1 MLNSGFGDNKITF
14 NKSKMGKIMKSRIFA
29 YIAILPFISV
39 SYFISAEEVEE
50 VVVTGSYIKGS
61 PTDGASPVELYDRD
75 TIEAIGA
82 VDAADITANMVVDS
96 GSENN
101 ADSFTSGS
109 MQGRTNVNLRGLG
122 LSSTLVL
129 FDGRRQTVTGTTA
142 NDGSVFVNTSALPV
156 IALERVEVLKE
167 GAASVY
173 GSDAVAGVVNYIF
186 RRDFTGFEVDIT
198 SQETDLGDSSD
209 RRGSFIWGA
218 ESGDTNMVLAYSTLD
233 RSPLSQSE
241 LELAPLGVS
250 GLGTSFLLFG
260 PSTVETGEYAGT
272 YSAFENVP
280 DPNCVANKGIIIPQ
294 ASGNRCGF
302 KYGPRFN
309 IVNDEDHKQLYFSL
323 KTALLNGTTAEFDYM
338 KSDAE
343 VYDNPQSPSY
353 PALSYLS
360 PANAIAPGKG
370 GNPFGVP
377 VLWIGRPLAS
387 AFPSPFAPREIEMD
401 RLSFGLSG
409 TYENGFDWD
418 LHVTRSSEDNYG
430 RQPDTGTSKLAAAI
444 DGTGGSSGD
453 QTFDLFNPSAN
464 PQNLLDWLRSDQ
476 ETWTN
481 VKLTVLDYVM
491 SGQVGNVDLAVGLQS
506 RSEEYDIR
514 RSLNSVVEFDA
525 TGNLTKPA
533 DMIFLGGGTESSAS
547 RRTNAIFAEAST
559 NISDD
564 LEISG
569 AIRYEDLNSDSNVD
583 PKISLRYQANDEL
596 ILRASVSTSFREAS
610 LSQLYTSGVGLQG
623 IQDYNADGSAKGGTA
638 FIRIAQAGNPNLKPE
653 EADNFNMGVIWS
665 PTDDFQAKFDYWM
678 VDYTNV
684 ITVES
689 AQGIVSRT
697 PNDPKVKRTVDGT
710 LTGVTTSYFNASSVD
725 TNGFDVEMTYG
736 MDTAI
741 GEMLLGLNATH
752 MLQYEIPVSG
762 VATDVVGLFNH
773 DNFARSLPETKM
785 VLSAALQ
792 SGKHS
797 AAAFGRWVSSYET
810 TRPVSASAAAQGFTQ
825 DIDSFFTVD
834 LQYSHTFDFNGAD
847 DLKFTLGIKNAFDE
861 EVPQVYD
868 AANWSYDPKHHDPR
882 GRMISVGLKLTM

>member
-1 MLNSGFGDNKITF
+1 MGKTM
-14 NKSKMGKIMKSRIFA
+14 KSKIFA
-29 YIAILPFISV
+29 LIAILPFISV
-39 SYFISAEEVEE
+39 SYFTSADEVEE
-50 VVVTGSYIKGS
+50 VVVTGSFIKGS

-75 TIEAIGA
+75 TIEGIGA
-82 VDAADITANMVVDS
+82 VDVADITANMVVDS

-101 ADSFTSGS
+101 ADSFTSGAL
-109 MQGRTNVNLRGLG
+109 QGRTNVNLRGLG

-129 FDGRRQTVTGTTA
+129 FDGKRQTVTGSTA
-142 NDGSVFVNTSALPV
+142 NDGSVFVNTSAIPV

-186 RRDFTGFEVDIT
+186 RRDFTGLEVDIT
-198 SQETDLGDSSD
+198 SQETDLGDSKD

-218 ESGDTNMVLAYSTLD
+218 ESGDTNLVVAYSTLS

-260 PSTVETGEYAGT
+260 PSTVESGDYAGT
-272 YSAFENVP
+272 YSAFQNVP
-280 DPNCVANKGIIIPQ
+280 DPNCVANKGILIPQ
-294 ASGNRCGF
+294 ASGSRCGF

-309 IVNDEDHKQLYFSL
+309 IVNDEDHDQLYVSL
-323 KTALLNGTTAEFDYM
+323 KTTLASGIDAEFDYLSSET
-338 KSDAE
+338 K

-387 AFPSPFAPREIEMD
+387 AFPSPFAPRDIEMD

-409 TYENGFDWD
+409 TYENGFDWNFD
-418 LHVTRSSEDNYG
+418 MTRSAEDNYG
-430 RQPDTGTSKLAAAI
+430 RQPDTGTSKLSAAI
-444 DGTGGSSGD
+444 NGTGGPSGD
-453 QTFDLFNPSAN
+453 QTFDLFNPAAN
-464 PQNLLDWLRSDQ
+464 SQELLDWLRSDQ
-476 ETWTN
+476 ETWTD
-481 VKLTVLDYVM
+481 VVLSVIDFVVTGEIGDYSVAA
-491 SGQVGNVDLAVGLQS
+491 GAQVRNESYDTK
-506 RSEEYDIR
+506 RST
-514 RSLNSVVEFDA
+514 NSITEFDA
-525 TGNLTKPA
+525 EGNLTKPA
-533 DMIFLGGGTESSAS
+533 DMIFLGGGLETAAS
-547 RRTNAIFAEAST
+547 RRTKAVFAEIAT
-559 NISDD
+559 DLSDN
-564 LEISG
+564 LELKG
-569 AIRYEDLNSDSNVD
+569 ALRYEDLETDSNVD
-583 PKISLRYQANDEL
+583 PKISLRYQASDEV
-596 ILRASVSTSFREAS
+596 ILRASVSTSFREPS
-610 LSQLYTSGVGLQG
+610 LSQQFASGVGLQG
-623 IQDYNADGSAKGGTA
+623 IQDYNADGSVKGGTA
-638 FIRIAQAGNPNLKPE
+638 FIRIATAGNTDLKPE
-653 EADNFNMGVIWS
+653 ESDNLNMGVIWR
-665 PTDDFQAKFDYWM
+665 PNDNFEAKFDYWM

-684 ITVES
+684 ITVAS
-689 AQGIVSRT
+689 AQGIVAR
-697 PNDPKVKRTVDGT
+697 DPSDPRAKRTIDGT

-725 TNGFDVEMTYG
+725 TNGFDVEMSYG

-741 GEMLLGLNATH
+741 GEMLFGLNATH
-752 MLQYEIPVSG
+752 MLQYEIPVGG
-762 VATDVVGLFNH
+762 VTTDVVGLFNH

-834 LQYSHTFDFNGAD
+834 LQYNYSFDFNSAD
-847 DLKFTLGIKNAFDE
+847 DLKLTLGIKNAFDE

-868 AANWSYDPKHHDPR
+868 AVNWSYDPKHHDPR

>member
-1 MLNSGFGDNKITF
+1 M
-14 NKSKMGKIMKSRIFA
+14 KSKIFA
-29 YIAILPFISV
+29 LIAILPFISV
-39 SYFISAEEVEE
+39 SYFTSADEVEE
-50 VVVTGSYIKGS
+50 VVVTGSFIKGS

-75 TIEAIGA
+75 TIEGIGA
-82 VDAADITANMVVDS
+82 VDVADITANMVVDS

-101 ADSFTSGS
+101 ADSFTSGAL
-109 MQGRTNVNLRGLG
+109 QGRTNVNLRGLG

-129 FDGRRQTVTGTTA
+129 FDGKRQTVTGSTA
-142 NDGSVFVNTSALPV
+142 NDGSVFVNTSAIPV

-186 RRDFTGFEVDIT
+186 RRDFTGLEVDIT
-198 SQETDLGDSSD
+198 SQETDLGDSKD

-218 ESGDTNMVLAYSTLD
+218 ESGDTNLVVAYSTLS

-260 PSTVETGEYAGT
+260 PSTVESGDYAGT
-272 YSAFENVP
+272 YSAFQNVP
-280 DPNCVANKGIIIPQ
+280 DPNCVANKGILIPQ
-294 ASGNRCGF
+294 ASGSRCGF

-309 IVNDEDHKQLYFSL
+309 IVNDEDHDQVYVSL
-323 KTALLNGTTAEFDYM
+323 KTTLVNGIDAEFDYLSSET
-338 KSDAE
+338 K

-387 AFPSPFAPREIEMD
+387 AFPSPFAPRDIEMD

-409 TYENGFDWD
+409 TYENGFDWNFD
-418 LHVTRSSEDNYG
+418 MTRSAEDNYG
-430 RQPDTGTSKLAAAI
+430 RQPDTGTSKLSAAI
-444 DGTGGSSGD
+444 NGTGGPSGD
-453 QTFDLFNPSAN
+453 QTFDLFNPAAN
-464 PQNLLDWLRSDQ
+464 SQELLDWLRSDQ
-476 ETWTN
+476 ETWTD
-481 VKLTVLDYVM
+481 VVLSVIDFVVTGEIGDYSVAA
-491 SGQVGNVDLAVGLQS
+491 GAQVRNESYDTK
-506 RSEEYDIR
+506 RST
-514 RSLNSVVEFDA
+514 NSITEFDA
-525 TGNLTKPA
+525 EGNLTKPA
-533 DMIFLGGGTESSAS
+533 DMIFLGGGLETAAS
-547 RRTNAIFAEAST
+547 RRTKAVFAEIAT
-559 NISDD
+559 DLSDN
-564 LEISG
+564 LELKG
-569 AIRYEDLNSDSNVD
+569 ALRYEDLETDSNVD
-583 PKISLRYQANDEL
+583 PKISLRYQASDEV
-596 ILRASVSTSFREAS
+596 ILRASVSTSFREPS
-610 LSQLYTSGVGLQG
+610 LSQQFASGVGLQG
-623 IQDYNADGSAKGGTA
+623 IQDYNADGSPKGGTA
-638 FIRIAQAGNPNLKPE
+638 FIRIATAGNTNLKPE
-653 EADNFNMGVIWS
+653 ESDNLNMGVIWR
-665 PTDDFQAKFDYWM
+665 PNDNFEAKFDYWM

-684 ITVES
+684 ITVAS
-689 AQGIVSRT
+689 AQGIVAR
-697 PNDPKVKRTVDGT
+697 DPSDPRAKRTIDGT

-725 TNGFDVEMTYG
+725 TNGFDVEMSYG

-741 GEMLLGLNATH
+741 GEMLFGLNATH
-752 MLQYEIPVSG
+752 MLQYEIPLGG
-762 VATDVVGLFNH
+762 VTTDVVGLFNH

-834 LQYSHTFDFNGAD
+834 LQYNYSFDFNSAD
-847 DLKFTLGIKNAFDE
+847 DLKLTLGIKNAFDE

>member
-1 MLNSGFGDNKITF
+1 M
-14 NKSKMGKIMKSRIFA
+14 KSKIFA
-29 YIAILPFISV
+29 LIAILPFISV
-39 SYFISAEEVEE
+39 SYFTSADEVEE
-50 VVVTGSYIKGS
+50 VVVTGSFIKGS

-75 TIEAIGA
+75 TIEGIGA
-82 VDAADITANMVVDS
+82 VDVADITANMVVDS

-101 ADSFTSGS
+101 ADSFTSGAL
-109 MQGRTNVNLRGLG
+109 QGRTNVNLRGLG

-129 FDGRRQTVTGTTA
+129 FDGKRQTVTGSTA
-142 NDGSVFVNTSALPV
+142 NDGSVFVNTSAIPV

-186 RRDFTGFEVDIT
+186 RRDFTGLEVDIT
-198 SQETDLGDSSD
+198 SQETDLGDSKD

-218 ESGDTNMVLAYSTLD
+218 ESGDTNLVVAYSTLS

-260 PSTVETGEYAGT
+260 PSTVESGDYAGT
-272 YSAFENVP
+272 YSAFQNVP
-280 DPNCVANKGIIIPQ
+280 DPNCVANKGILIPQ
-294 ASGNRCGF
+294 ASGSRCGF

-309 IVNDEDHKQLYFSL
+309 IVNDEDHDQVYASL
-323 KTALLNGTTAEFDYM
+323 KTTLVNGIDAEFDYLSSET
-338 KSDAE
+338 K

-387 AFPSPFAPREIEMD
+387 AFPSPFAPRDIEMD

-409 TYENGFDWD
+409 TYENGFDWNFD
-418 LHVTRSSEDNYG
+418 MTRSAEDNYG
-430 RQPDTGTSKLAAAI
+430 RQPDTGTSKLSAAI
-444 DGTGGSSGD
+444 NGTGGPSGD
-453 QTFDLFNPSAN
+453 QTFDLFNPAAN
-464 PQNLLDWLRSDQ
+464 SQELLDWLRSDQ
-476 ETWTN
+476 ETWTD
-481 VKLTVLDYVM
+481 VVLSVIDFVVTGEIGDYSVAA
-491 SGQVGNVDLAVGLQS
+491 GAQVRNESYDTK
-506 RSEEYDIR
+506 RST
-514 RSLNSVVEFDA
+514 NSITEFDA
-525 TGNLTKPA
+525 EGNLTKPA
-533 DMIFLGGGTESSAS
+533 DMIFLGGGLETAAS
-547 RRTNAIFAEAST
+547 RRTKAVFAEIAT
-559 NISDD
+559 DLSDN
-564 LEISG
+564 LELKG
-569 AIRYEDLNSDSNVD
+569 ALRYEDLETDSNVD
-583 PKISLRYQANDEL
+583 PKISLRYQASDEV
-596 ILRASVSTSFREAS
+596 ILRASVSTSFREPS
-610 LSQLYTSGVGLQG
+610 LSQQFASGVGLQG

-638 FIRIAQAGNPNLKPE
+638 FIRIATAGNTNLKPE
-653 EADNFNMGVIWS
+653 ESDNLNMGVIWR
-665 PTDDFQAKFDYWM
+665 PNDNFEAKFDYWM

-684 ITVES
+684 ITVAS
-689 AQGIVSRT
+689 AQGIVAR
-697 PNDPKVKRTVDGT
+697 DPSDPRAKRTIDGT

-725 TNGFDVEMTYG
+725 TNGFDVEMSYG

-741 GEMLLGLNATH
+741 GEMLFGLNATH
-752 MLQYEIPVSG
+752 MLQYEIPLGG
-762 VATDVVGLFNH
+762 VTTDVVGLFNH

-834 LQYSHTFDFNGAD
+834 LQYNYSFDFNSAD
-847 DLKFTLGIKNAFDE
+847 DLKLTLGIKNAFDE

-868 AANWSYDPKHHDPR
+868 VANWSYDPKHHDPR

>member
-1 MLNSGFGDNKITF
+1 
-14 NKSKMGKIMKSRIFA
+14 MGKTMKSRIFA
-29 YIAILPFISV
+29 YIAILPFISL

-75 TIEAIGA
+75 TIEGIGA

-109 MQGRTNVNLRGLG
+109 MQGRTNINLRGLG

-156 IALERVEVLKE
+156 IALDRVEVLKE

-186 RRDFTGFEVDIT
+186 RRDFTGLEVDLT
-198 SQETDLGDSSD
+198 SQETDLGSSKD
-209 RRGSFIWGA
+209 RRGSFIWGM
-218 ESGDTNMVLAYSTLD
+218 ENGDSNLVVAYSTLT

-280 DPNCVANKGIIIPQ
+280 DPNCVANKGILIPQ

-309 IVNDEDHKQLYFSL
+309 IVNDEDHDQLYVSY
-323 KTALLNGTTAEFDYM
+323 KTQLVSGQNVEFDYL
-338 KSDAE
+338 KSEAK

-387 AFPSPFAPREIEMD
+387 AFPSPFAPREIEME

-409 TYENGFDWD
+409 TYDNGFEWD
-418 LHVTRSSEDNYG
+418 FHMTRSAEDNYG
-430 RQPDTGTSKLAAAI
+430 SQPDTGTSKLSAAI
-444 DGTGGSSGD
+444 NGTGGPSGD
-453 QTFDLFNPSAN
+453 MTFDLFNPAAN
-464 PQNLLDWLRSDQ
+464 PQELLDWLRSDQ
-476 ETWTN
+476 ETWTD
-481 VKLTVLDYVM
+481 VQLSVFDYVV
-491 SGQVGNVDLAVGLQS
+491 SGEIGDVSVATGLQV
-506 RSEEYDIR
+506 RNEYYNIT

-533 DMIFLGGGTESSAS
+533 DMIFLGGGTESTNK
-547 RRTNAIFAEAST
+547 RRTQAIFAEAST
-559 NISDD
+559 DISDN
-564 LEISG
+564 LVLKG
-569 AIRYEDLNSDSNVD
+569 AIRYEDLETDSNIA
-583 PKISLRYQANDEL
+583 PKISLRYQANDEVT
-596 ILRASVSTSFREAS
+596 LRASVSTSFREPS
-610 LSQLYTSGVGLQG
+610 LSQLFTSGVGLQG
-623 IQDYNADGSAKGGTA
+623 IQDYNEDGSAKGGTA
-638 FIRIAQAGNPNLKPE
+638 FIRIATAGNTDLKPE
-653 EADNFNMGVIWS
+653 ESDNLNMGVIWR
-665 PTDDFQAKFDYWM
+665 PNENFEAKLDYWM

-697 PNDPKVKRTVDGT
+697 PNDPKVKRTIDGT
-710 LTGVTTSYFNASSVD
+710 LTGVTTSYFNAASVD
-725 TNGFDVEMTYG
+725 TNGIDVEMSYG
-736 MDTAI
+736 MDTAM
-741 GEMLLGLNATH
+741 GEMLFGLNATH
-752 MLQYEIPVSG
+752 MMQYEIPVAG

-834 LQYSHTFDFNGAD
+834 LQYNYTFDFNGAD
-847 DLKFTLGIKNAFDE
+847 DLKLTLGIKNAFDE

>member
-1 MLNSGFGDNKITF
+1 
-14 NKSKMGKIMKSRIFA
+14 MGKKMRSKLLA
-29 YIAILPFISV
+29 CLAIIPFV
-39 SYFISAEEVEE
+39 SLAFTISAEEVEE

-75 TIEAIGA
+75 TIEGIGA
-82 VDAADITANMVVDS
+82 VDVADITANMVVDT

-142 NDGSVFVNTSALPV
+142 NDGSVFVNTSAIPV
-156 IALERVEVLKE
+156 IALDRVEILKE

-186 RRDFTGFEVDIT
+186 RRDFTGFEVDLT
-198 SQETDLGDSSD
+198 SQETDLGNSQD
-209 RRGSFIWGA
+209 RRGSFIWGV
-218 ESGDTNMVLAYSTLD
+218 ENGDTNLVVAYSALNRT
-233 RSPLSQSE
+233 PLSQSE

-260 PSTVETGEYAGT
+260 PSTVESGPYAGT
-272 YSAFENVP
+272 YSAFQNVG
-280 DPNCVANKGIIIPQ
+280 DPSCEANKGIIIPQ
-294 ASGNRCGF
+294 ASGFRCGF

-309 IVNDEDHKQLYFSL
+309 IVNDEDHDQLYASL
-323 KTALLNGTTAEFDYM
+323 QTNLTNGVTAKLDYL
-338 KSDAE
+338 KADTE
-343 VYDNPQSPSY
+343 VHDNPQSPSY

-387 AFPSPFAPREIEMD
+387 AFPSPFAPREIEME
-401 RLSFGLSG
+401 RVSFGLTG
-409 TYENGFDWD
+409 QMENGFDWD
-418 LHVTRSSEDNYG
+418 FAMTRSEEDNYG

-444 DGTGGSSGD
+444 DGTGGPSGD
-453 QTFDLFNPSAN
+453 QTFNLFDPFAN
-464 PQNLLDWLRSDQ
+464 SQELRDWLRSDQ

-481 VKLTVLDYVM
+481 VVLSVVDFVM
-491 SGQVGNVDLAVGLQS
+491 SGEVGDISLAVGAQS
-506 RSEEYDIR
+506 RREKYDIR
-514 RSLNSVVEFDA
+514 RSPNSIVEFDA
-525 TGNLTKPA
+525 AGNLTKPA

-547 RRTNAIFAEAST
+547 RTTNAVFMEAST
-559 NISDD
+559 D
-564 LEISG
+564 LAENLELKG
-569 AIRYEDLNSDSNVD
+569 AVRYEDMENDSNID
-583 PKISLRYQANDEL
+583 PKISLRYEVSDEV
-596 ILRASVSTSFREAS
+596 IVRASVSTSYREAS
-610 LSQLYTSGVGLQG
+610 LSQLTTSGVGLQG

-638 FIRIAQAGNPNLKPE
+638 FIRIAQDGNPNLEAE
-653 EADNFNMGVIWS
+653 EADNLNIGVIWR
-665 PTDDFQAKFDYWM
+665 PLDNFEAKVDYWM
-678 VDYTNV
+678 VDYSDV
-684 ITVES
+684 ITIES

-697 PNDPKVKRTVDGT
+697 PNDPKVKRTIDGT
-710 LTGVTTSYFNASSVD
+710 LTGVTTSYFNAASVE
-725 TNGFDVEMTYG
+725 TNGLDVEMSYG
-736 MDTAI
+736 MDTAL
-741 GEMLLGLNATH
+741 GEMLFGLNATH
-752 MLQYEIPVSG
+752 MLQYEIPIGG
-762 VATDVVGLFNH
+762 VTTDVVGLFNH

-785 VLSAALQ
+785 VVSAALDA
-792 SGKHS
+792 GRHT

-825 DIDSFFTVD
+825 DIDSHFTVD
-834 LQYSHTFDFNGAD
+834 LQYTYTFDFMQAD
-847 DLKFTLGIKNAFDE
+847 DLKVTFGVKNAFDE

-882 GRMISVGLKLTM
+882 GRMYSVGFKMSM

>member
-1 MLNSGFGDNKITF
+1 
-14 NKSKMGKIMKSRIFA
+14 MGKKMRSKLLA
-29 YIAILPFISV
+29 CLAIIPFISLAF
-39 SYFISAEEVEE
+39 SISAREVEE

-75 TIEAIGA
+75 TIEGIGA
-82 VDAADITANMVVDS
+82 VDVADITANMVVDT

-142 NDGSVFVNTSALPV
+142 NDGSVFVNTSAIPV
-156 IALERVEVLKE
+156 IALDRVEILKE

-186 RRDFTGFEVDIT
+186 RRDFTGFEVDLT
-198 SQETDLGDSSD
+198 SQETDLGNSQD
-209 RRGSFIWGA
+209 RRGSFIWGV
-218 ESGDTNMVLAYSTLD
+218 ENGDTNLVVAYSALNRT
-233 RSPLSQSE
+233 PLSQSE

-260 PSTVETGEYAGT
+260 PSTVESGPYAGT
-272 YSAFENVP
+272 YSAFQNVG
-280 DPNCVANKGIIIPQ
+280 DPSCEANKGIIIPQ
-294 ASGNRCGF
+294 ASGFRCGF

-309 IVNDEDHKQLYFSL
+309 IVNDEDHDQLYASL
-323 KTALLNGTTAEFDYM
+323 QTNLTNGVTAKLDYL
-338 KSDAE
+338 KADTE
-343 VYDNPQSPSY
+343 VHDNPQSPSY

-387 AFPSPFAPREIEMD
+387 AFPSPFAPREIEME
-401 RLSFGLSG
+401 RVSFGLTG
-409 TYENGFDWD
+409 QMENGFDWD
-418 LHVTRSSEDNYG
+418 FAMTRSEEDNYG

-444 DGTGGSSGD
+444 DGTGGPSGD
-453 QTFDLFNPSAN
+453 QTFNLFDPFAN
-464 PQNLLDWLRSDQ
+464 SQELRDWLRSDQ

-481 VKLTVLDYVM
+481 VVLSVVDFVM
-491 SGQVGNVDLAVGLQS
+491 SGEVGDISLAVGAQS
-506 RSEEYDIR
+506 RREKYDIR
-514 RSLNSVVEFDA
+514 RSPNSIVEFDA
-525 TGNLTKPA
+525 AGNLTKPA

-547 RRTNAIFAEAST
+547 RTTNAVFMEAST
-559 NISDD
+559 D
-564 LEISG
+564 LAENLELKG
-569 AIRYEDLNSDSNVD
+569 AVRYEDMENDSNID
-583 PKISLRYQANDEL
+583 PKISLRYEVSDEV
-596 ILRASVSTSFREAS
+596 IVRASVSTSYREAS
-610 LSQLYTSGVGLQG
+610 LSQLTTSGVGLQG

-638 FIRIAQAGNPNLKPE
+638 FIRIAQDGNPNLEAE
-653 EADNFNMGVIWS
+653 EADNLNIGVIWR
-665 PTDDFQAKFDYWM
+665 PLDNFEAKVDYWM
-678 VDYTNV
+678 VDYSDV
-684 ITVES
+684 ITIES

-697 PNDPKVKRTVDGT
+697 PNDPKVKRTIDGT
-710 LTGVTTSYFNASSVD
+710 LTGVTTSYFNAASVE
-725 TNGFDVEMTYG
+725 TNGFDVEMSYG
-736 MDTAI
+736 MDTPL
-741 GEMLLGLNATH
+741 GEMLFGLNATH
-752 MLQYEIPVSG
+752 MLQYEIPVGG
-762 VATDVVGLFNH
+762 VTTDVVGLFNH

-785 VLSAALQ
+785 VVSAALDA
-792 SGKHS
+792 GRHT

-825 DIDSFFTVD
+825 DIDSHFTVD
-834 LQYSHTFDFNGAD
+834 LQYTYTFDFMQAD
-847 DLKFTLGIKNAFDE
+847 DLKVTFGVKNAFDE

-882 GRMISVGLKLTM
+882 GRMYSVGFKMSM

>member
-1 MLNSGFGDNKITF
+1 MGKSM
-14 NKSKMGKIMKSRIFA
+14 KSKIFA
-29 YIAILPFISV
+29 LIAILPFISV
-39 SYFISAEEVEE
+39 SYFTSADEVEE
-50 VVVTGSYIKGS
+50 VVVTGSFIKGS

-75 TIEAIGA
+75 TIEGIGA
-82 VDAADITANMVVDS
+82 VDVADITANMVVDS

-101 ADSFTSGS
+101 ADSFTSGAL
-109 MQGRTNVNLRGLG
+109 QGRTNVNLRGLG

-129 FDGRRQTVTGTTA
+129 FDGKRQTVTGSTA
-142 NDGSVFVNTSALPV
+142 NDGSVFVNTSAIPV

-186 RRDFTGFEVDIT
+186 RRDFTGLEVDIT
-198 SQETDLGDSSD
+198 SQETDLGDSKD

-218 ESGDTNMVLAYSTLD
+218 ESGDTNLVVAYSTLS

-260 PSTVETGEYAGT
+260 PSTVESGDYAGT
-272 YSAFENVP
+272 YSAFQNVP
-280 DPNCVANKGIIIPQ
+280 DPNCVANKGTLIPQ
-294 ASGNRCGF
+294 ASGSRCGF

-309 IVNDEDHKQLYFSL
+309 IVNDEDHDQVYVSL
-323 KTALLNGTTAEFDYM
+323 KTTLASGIDAEFDYLSSET
-338 KSDAE
+338 K

-387 AFPSPFAPREIEMD
+387 AFPSPFAPRDIEMD

-409 TYENGFDWD
+409 TYENGFDWNFD
-418 LHVTRSSEDNYG
+418 MTRSAEDNYG
-430 RQPDTGTSKLAAAI
+430 RQPDTGTSKLSAAI
-444 DGTGGSSGD
+444 NGTGGPSGD
-453 QTFDLFNPSAN
+453 QTFDLFNPAAN
-464 PQNLLDWLRSDQ
+464 SQELLDWLRSDQ
-476 ETWTN
+476 ETWTD
-481 VKLTVLDYVM
+481 VVLSVIDFVVTGEIGDYSVAA
-491 SGQVGNVDLAVGLQS
+491 GAQVRNESYDTK
-506 RSEEYDIR
+506 RST
-514 RSLNSVVEFDA
+514 NSITEFDA
-525 TGNLTKPA
+525 EGNLTKPA
-533 DMIFLGGGTESSAS
+533 DMIFLGGGLETAAS
-547 RRTNAIFAEAST
+547 RRTKAVFAEIAT
-559 NISDD
+559 DLSDN
-564 LEISG
+564 LELKG
-569 AIRYEDLNSDSNVD
+569 ALRYEDLETDSNVD
-583 PKISLRYQANDEL
+583 PKISLRYQASDEV
-596 ILRASVSTSFREAS
+596 ILRASVSTSFREPS
-610 LSQLYTSGVGLQG
+610 LSQQFASGVGLQG
-623 IQDYNADGSAKGGTA
+623 IQDYNADGSPKGGSA
-638 FIRIAQAGNPNLKPE
+638 FIRIATAGNTNLKPE
-653 EADNFNMGVIWS
+653 ESDNLNMGVIWR
-665 PTDDFQAKFDYWM
+665 PNDNFEAKFDYWM

-684 ITVES
+684 ITVAS
-689 AQGIVSRT
+689 AQGIVAR
-697 PNDPKVKRTVDGT
+697 DPSDPRAKRTIDGT

-725 TNGFDVEMTYG
+725 TNGFDVEMSYG

-741 GEMLLGLNATH
+741 GEMLFGLNATH
-752 MLQYEIPVSG
+752 MLQYEIPLGG
-762 VATDVVGLFNH
+762 VTTDVVGLFNH

-834 LQYSHTFDFNGAD
+834 LQYNYSFDFNSAD
-847 DLKFTLGIKNAFDE
+847 DLKLTLGIKNAFDE

-868 AANWSYDPKHHDPR
+868 TANWSYDPKHHDPR

>member
-1 MLNSGFGDNKITF
+1 M
-14 NKSKMGKIMKSRIFA
+14 KSKIFA
-29 YIAILPFISV
+29 LIAILPFISV
-39 SYFISAEEVEE
+39 SYFTSADEVEE
-50 VVVTGSYIKGS
+50 VVVTGSFIKGS

-75 TIEAIGA
+75 TIEGIGA
-82 VDAADITANMVVDS
+82 VDVADITANMVVDS

-101 ADSFTSGS
+101 ADSFTSGAL
-109 MQGRTNVNLRGLG
+109 QGRTNVNLRGLG

-129 FDGRRQTVTGTTA
+129 FDGKRQTVTGSTA
-142 NDGSVFVNTSALPV
+142 NDGSVFVNTSAIPV

-186 RRDFTGFEVDIT
+186 RRDFTGLEVDIT
-198 SQETDLGDSSD
+198 SQETDLGDSKD

-218 ESGDTNMVLAYSTLD
+218 ESGDTNLVVAYSTLS

-260 PSTVETGEYAGT
+260 PSTVESGDYAGT
-272 YSAFENVP
+272 YSAFQNVP
-280 DPNCVANKGIIIPQ
+280 DPNCVANKGTLIPQ
-294 ASGNRCGF
+294 ASGSRCGF

-309 IVNDEDHKQLYFSL
+309 IVNDEDHDQVYVSL
-323 KTALLNGTTAEFDYM
+323 KTTLASGIDAEFDYLSSET
-338 KSDAE
+338 K

-387 AFPSPFAPREIEMD
+387 AFPSPFAPRDIEMD

-409 TYENGFDWD
+409 TYENGFDWNFD
-418 LHVTRSSEDNYG
+418 MTRSAEDNYG
-430 RQPDTGTSKLAAAI
+430 RQPDTGTSKLSAAI
-444 DGTGGSSGD
+444 NGTGGPSGD
-453 QTFDLFNPSAN
+453 QTFDLFNPAAN
-464 PQNLLDWLRSDQ
+464 SQELLDWLRSDQ
-476 ETWTN
+476 ETWTD
-481 VKLTVLDYVM
+481 VVLSVIDFVVTGEIGDYSVAA
-491 SGQVGNVDLAVGLQS
+491 GAQVRNESYDTK
-506 RSEEYDIR
+506 RST
-514 RSLNSVVEFDA
+514 NSITEFDA
-525 TGNLTKPA
+525 EGNLTKPA
-533 DMIFLGGGTESSAS
+533 DMIFLGGGLETAAS
-547 RRTNAIFAEAST
+547 RRTKAVFAEIAT
-559 NISDD
+559 DLSDN
-564 LEISG
+564 LELKG
-569 AIRYEDLNSDSNVD
+569 ALRYEDLETDSNVD
-583 PKISLRYQANDEL
+583 PKISLRYQASDEV
-596 ILRASVSTSFREAS
+596 ILRASVSTSFREPS
-610 LSQLYTSGVGLQG
+610 LSQQFASGVGLQG

-638 FIRIAQAGNPNLKPE
+638 FIRIATAGSTNLKPE
-653 EADNFNMGVIWS
+653 ESDNLNMGVIWR
-665 PTDDFQAKFDYWM
+665 PNDNFEAKFDYWM

-684 ITVES
+684 ITVAS
-689 AQGIVSRT
+689 AQGIVAR
-697 PNDPKVKRTVDGT
+697 DPSDPRAKRTIDGT

-725 TNGFDVEMTYG
+725 TNGFDVEMSYG

-741 GEMLLGLNATH
+741 GEMLFGLNATH
-752 MLQYEIPVSG
+752 MLQYEIPLGG
-762 VATDVVGLFNH
+762 VTTDVVGLFNH

-834 LQYSHTFDFNGAD
+834 LQYNYSFDFNSAD
-847 DLKFTLGIKNAFDE
+847 DLKLTLGIKNAFDE

-868 AANWSYDPKHHDPR
+868 VANWSYDPKHHDPR

>member
-1 MLNSGFGDNKITF
+1 
-14 NKSKMGKIMKSRIFA
+14 MGKTMKLKFLA
-29 YIAILPFISV
+29 YIAIMPFISL
-39 SYFISAEEVEE
+39 SYAISAEDVEE
-50 VVVTGSYIKGS
+50 VVVTGSFIKGS

-75 TIEAIGA
+75 TIEGIGA
-82 VDAADITANMVVDS
+82 VDVADITANMVVDS

-129 FDGRRQTVTGTTA
+129 FDGKRQTVTGTTA

-156 IALERVEVLKE
+156 IALDRVEVLKE

-173 GSDAVAGVVNYIF
+173 GSDAVAGVVNYIL
-186 RRDFTGFEVDIT
+186 RRDFTGLEVDVT
-198 SQETDLGDSSD
+198 SQETDLGDSKD

-218 ESGDTNMVLAYSTLD
+218 ESGDTNLVVAYSTLS

-260 PSTVETGEYAGT
+260 PSTVESGPYAGT
-272 YSAFENVP
+272 YSAFENVG
-280 DPNCVANKGIIIPQ
+280 DPNCVANKGIVIPQ
-294 ASGNRCGF
+294 GSGFRCGF

-309 IVNDEDHKQLYFSL
+309 IVNDEDHDQLYVSL
-323 KTALLNGTTAEFDYM
+323 KTLLTGGMEAKLDYM
-338 KSDAE
+338 KSE
-343 VYDNPQSPSY
+343 TQVYDNPQSPSY

-360 PANAIAPGKG
+360 PANLIQPGKG

-377 VLWIGRPLAS
+377 VMWIGRPLAS
-387 AFPSPFAPREIEMD
+387 AFPSPFAPRDIEMD

-409 TYENGFDWD
+409 TLDNGFDWNFD
-418 LHVTRSSEDNYG
+418 VTRSAEDNYG
-430 RQPDTGTSKLAAAI
+430 RQPDTGTSKLSAAI
-444 DGTGGSSGD
+444 DGTGGPSGD

-464 PQNLLDWLRSDQ
+464 SQELLDWLRSDQ

-481 VKLTVLDYVM
+481 VVLSVFDYVV
-491 SGQVGNVDLAVGLQS
+491 SGEVGDFSVAAGAQVRNES
-506 RSEEYDIR
+506 YDTK
-514 RSLNSVVEFDA
+514 RSLNSITEFDA
-525 TGNLTKPA
+525 AGNLTKPA
-533 DMIFLGGGTESSAS
+533 DMIFLGGGLETAAS
-547 RRTNAIFAEAST
+547 RRTKAVFAEIAT
-559 NISDD
+559 DLSDN
-564 LEISG
+564 LELKG
-569 AIRYEDLNSDSNVD
+569 AIRYEDLESDSNVD
-583 PKISLRYQANDEL
+583 PKISLRYQASDEV
-596 ILRASVSTSFREAS
+596 IFRASVSTSFREPS
-610 LSQLYTSGVGLQG
+610 LSQQFASGVGLQG

-638 FIRIAQAGNPNLKPE
+638 FIRIATAGNTNLKPE
-653 EADNFNMGVIWS
+653 ESDNLNMGVIWR
-665 PTDDFQAKFDYWM
+665 PNDNFEAKFDYWM

-697 PNDPKVKRTVDGT
+697 PNDPKVKRTIDGT
-710 LTGVTTSYFNASSVD
+710 LTGVTTSYFNAASVD
-725 TNGFDVEMTYG
+725 TNGFDLELSYG

-741 GEMLLGLNATH
+741 GEMLFGLNAMH
-752 MLQYEIPVSG
+752 MLQYEIPLGG
-762 VATDVVGLFNH
+762 VNTDVVGLFNH

-834 LQYSHTFDFNGAD
+834 LQYNYSFDFNGED